1 MCLSAAGICI
11 CRLNTIR
18 KSFSSFFRGR
28 EGTPRNRGERAMEI
42 FPWILA
48 STDVQHSNWSCLL
61 GDDLIRFN
69 VFSGTCSFYPVDLKV
84 RRPRLPFEMVIFS
97 FFLSFFK
104 LIFFVE
110 IECNRYL
117 HESFSVTRLWI
128 TLRNLNV
135 NENGFQERGKFL
147 LSLFVFVKIFT
158 NNRCFFWST
167 NEIFNISRL
176 NSLFN

>member
-1 MCLSAAGICI
+1 MVIL
-11 CRLNTIR
+11 
-18 KSFSSFFRGR
+18 SFF
-28 EGTPRNRGERAMEI
+28 
-42 FPWILA
+42 F
-48 STDVQHSNWSCLL
+48 
-61 GDDLIRFN
+61 
-69 VFSGTCSFYPVDLKV
+69 
-84 RRPRLPFEMVIFS
+84 
-97 FFLSFFK
+97 FFK

-158 NNRCFFWST
+158 NNRIIVAFFDRRMKFS
-167 NEIFNISRL
+167 IFL
-176 NSLFN
+176 V